1 MGNERLDGPA
11 RVQAAL
17 AQAGLPTRVQV
28 LDESA
33 RTAVLAAQALGTEL
47 GSIVKSLLFLADDRP
62 VLVLVAGD
70 RRADTAR
77 LRALLGAQQ
86 VQIADAERVRR
97 ETGYAIGGVPP
108 LGHIRLLPT
117 YIDAS
122 LSRFQ
127 TVYAAAGAPR
137 AVFAIDFPTLVE
149 VTHGHV
155 ADVTET
161 PQTEDRRS

>member
-1 MGNERLDGPA
+1 MGTDKQDGPA

-17 AQAGLPTRVQV
+17 ARAGVSAQVQV
-28 LDESA
+28 LDEST
-33 RTAVLAAQALGTEL
+33 RTAALAAQALGTEL

-108 LGHIRLLPT
+108 LGHVQPLPT
-117 YIDAS
+117 YVDAS
-122 LSRFQ
+122 LARFQ

-137 AVFAIDFPTLVE
+137 AVFAIDFRTLVE